1 VIGSMRQW
9 LAVAAGQCALPARLS
24 SLPQSALRSRCAPG
38 WEALRHCVPQP
49 ANNVM
54 LLRAGIVAAG
64 PLIAV
69 LIVVG
74 SRSWSRRPR

>member
-1 VIGSMRQW
+1 
-9 LAVAAGQCALPARLS
+9 VA
-24 SLPQSALRSRCAPG
+24 
-38 WEALRHCVPQP
+38 QP

>member
-1 VIGSMRQW
+1 VRYRLGYLRCLSPRSAHGVLPAGRRSGI
-9 LAVAAGQCALPARLS
+9 AVA
-24 SLPQSALRSRCAPG
+24 
-38 WEALRHCVPQP
+38 QP